1 MSDMCAH
8 RQAEPVLVGDETVAQ
23 VCVVCLDR
31 LPLNWGCDECE
42 WVEIR
47 TLSESVG
54 QLICGRP
61 CEEHR

>member
-1 MSDMCAH
+1 
-8 RQAEPVLVGDETVAQ
+8 VLVGDETVAQ

-31 LPLNWGCDECE
+31 LPHNWGCDECE